1 MQNAKSEEPIS
12 EMYFFWTFEAF
23 FCHSYEEEILDTQEN
38 RGNKQ
43 NCFYIMNTNW
53 DLYFFLKM
61 TVRGL
66 TDASLKAQKSSY
78 MHPE

>member
-12 EMYFFWTFEAF
+12 EIYFFWTFEAF
-23 FCHSYEEEILDTQEN
+23 CYHSYEEEILDTQEN

-78 MHPE
+78 MHPK